1 MSPFPPPHLRS
12 VMLTH
17 MFSTLKPRLMT
28 ATVTLTVCTIGA
40 VCSAGFAQAG
50 DFLFQWDND
59 KVVDTDRHYTNGMR
73 IGYVPDQ
80 PARQLLGIT
89 DFLKNTVGYGGFST
103 PSPDAHRSG
112 WVLGQDM
119 YTPEDVD
126 AAVPDPRD
134 RPYAGWTY
142 FGASVQGESETGIS
156 GLNQQDTLELDLG
169 IVGPQARAG
178 ETQNAFHR
186 LINVS
191 ESQGWPYQ
199 IDTEPGILLT
209 RMIKLRSP
217 KWSPFGAD
225 RPGFDAIPHATG
237 QLGNVKT
244 SAAAGVTVRFGGN
257 LDRDFGPIYGTFSLP
272 QKAPDIFTWS
282 LFAGAEARLVA
293 HDIFLDG
300 NTFGGGPSVK
310 RNPLVMESRAGVML
324 HVPVPDNWG
333 IKGVRIDLSHVQRS
347 REFSTQDKSDRYGSF
362 KLTLNF

>member
-1 MSPFPPPHLRS
+1 
-12 VMLTH
+12 MLAH
-17 MFSTLKPRLMT
+17 MFSTPRLT
-28 ATVTLTVCTIGA
+28 AVKAALA
-40 VCSAGFAQAG
+40 VSVLGIFCLANPAQAG

-59 KVVDTDRHYTNGMR
+59 KVADTDRHYTNGMR

-80 PARQLLGIT
+80 PAEQLIGLT
-89 DFLKNTVGYGGFST
+89 DFLMDTVGDGGFSN
-103 PSPDAHRSG
+103 PSPGAYRPG

-142 FGASVQGESETGIS
+142 FGASLQGESKTGTA
-156 GLNQQDTLELDLG
+156 GLDQQDTLELDLG
-169 IVGPQARAG
+169 IIGPQARAG

-191 ESQGWPYQ
+191 QSQGWPYQ

-209 RMIKLRSP
+209 RTIKVRSP
-217 KWSPFGAD
+217 KWSPFGESQ
-225 RPGFDAIPHATG
+225 PGFDAIPHVTG

-244 SAAAGVTVRFGGN
+244 SAATGVTIRFGGN
-257 LDRDFGPIYGTFSLP
+257 LDQDFGPIYGTFALP
-272 QKAPDIFTWS
+272 QKTPDAFTWS
-282 LFAGAEARLVA
+282 LFAGVEARFVA
-293 HDIFLDG
+293 RDIFLDG

-310 RNPLVMESRAGVML
+310 RNPLVMESRGGVMV
-324 HVPVPDNWG
+324 HVPIPDGWG
-333 IKGVRIDLSHVQRS
+333 IEGVRIDLSHVLRS